1 MSHLTRQRTVVVVG
15 APSGR
20 PLRTEQ
26 ALGARG
32 GQNVT
37 VKLRMGTIVAFGVGY
52 TLGARAGRERYVQI
66 VRLAGQV
73 GHSSPVAA
81 TIGAVGDKARAV
93 VVLGVER
100 TRDVIGIRLG
110 LRDGD
115 EAADVLAQDLAAA
128 LNGRG
133 RT

>member
-1 MSHLTRQRTVVVVG
+1 LAIG
-15 APSGR
+15 PLKGPAPKRHAGPAPGR
-20 PLRTEQ
+20 MVR
-26 ALGARG
+26 
-32 GQNVT
+32 
-37 VKLRMGTIVAFGVGY
+37 VKLRIGTVVAFGIGY

-66 VRLAGQV
+66 ARVAGQV
-73 GHSSPVAA
+73 RRSSPVAG
-81 TIGAVGDKARAV
+81 TIGVVGDKARAV

-133 RT
+133 RS

>member
-1 MSHLTRQRTVVVVG
+1 M
-15 APSGR
+15 
-20 PLRTEQ
+20 
-26 ALGARG
+26 
-32 GQNVT
+32 VT
-37 VKLRMGTIVAFGVGY
+37 VKLRIGTVVAFGLGY

-66 VRLAGQV
+66 AKLAGQL
-73 GHSSPVAA
+73 GHSAPVAA
-81 TIGAVGDKARAV
+81 TVGALGDKARAV

-133 RT
+133 RS

>member
-1 MSHLTRQRTVVVVG
+1 MVIVKFRIGTV
-15 APSGR
+15 
-20 PLRTEQ
+20 
-26 ALGARG
+26 
-32 GQNVT
+32 
-37 VKLRMGTIVAFGVGY
+37 IAFGIGY

-66 VRLAGQV
+66 ARLAGQIRR
-73 GHSSPVAA
+73 SSPVES
-81 TIGAVGDKARAV
+81 TIGVVVDKARAV

-133 RT
+133 RS

>member
-1 MSHLTRQRTVVVVG
+1 MKFRLGTV
-15 APSGR
+15 
-20 PLRTEQ
+20 
-26 ALGARG
+26 
-32 GQNVT
+32 
-37 VKLRMGTIVAFGVGY
+37 IAFGIGY
-52 TLGARAGRERYVQI
+52 TLGARAGRDRYVQI
-66 VRLAGQV
+66 ARLAGQV

-133 RT
+133 RS

>member
-1 MSHLTRQRTVVVVG
+1 MVCVN
-15 APSGR
+15 
-20 PLRTEQ
+20 LRI
-26 ALGARG
+26 
-32 GQNVT
+32 
-37 VKLRMGTIVAFGVGY
+37 GTFVAFGIGY

-66 VRLAGQV
+66 ARLAGRV
-73 GHSSPVAA
+73 GQSPPVAA
-81 TIGAVGDKARAV
+81 TIEAVGDKAKAV

-115 EAADVLAQDLAAA
+115 EAADLLAQDLAAA

-133 RT
+133 RS

>member
-1 MSHLTRQRTVVVVG
+1 MK
-15 APSGR
+15 
-20 PLRTEQ
+20 LRT
-26 ALGARG
+26 G
-32 GQNVT
+32 T
-37 VKLRMGTIVAFGVGY
+37 VIAFGIGY
-52 TLGARAGRERYVQI
+52 TLGARAGRERYAQI
-66 VRLAGQV
+66 ARLAGQV

-81 TIGAVGDKARAV
+81 TVGAVGEKARAA

-133 RT
+133 RS

>member
-1 MSHLTRQRTVVVVG
+1 M
-15 APSGR
+15 
-20 PLRTEQ
+20 
-26 ALGARG
+26 
-32 GQNVT
+32 VT
-37 VKLRMGTIVAFGVGY
+37 VKLRIGTVVAFGVGY

-66 VRLAGQV
+66 ARLAGQL
-73 GHSSPVAA
+73 GHSAPVTA
-81 TIGAVGDKARAV
+81 TVGALGDKARAV

-133 RT
+133 RS

>member
-1 MSHLTRQRTVVVVG
+1 V
-15 APSGR
+15 
-20 PLRTEQ
+20 
-26 ALGARG
+26 
-32 GQNVT
+32 
-37 VKLRMGTIVAFGVGY
+37 
-52 TLGARAGRERYVQI
+52 
-66 VRLAGQV
+66 
-73 GHSSPVAA
+73 
-81 TIGAVGDKARAV
+81 VGDKARAV

-133 RT
+133 RS

>member
-1 MSHLTRQRTVVVVG
+1 MVIVKFRIGTV
-15 APSGR
+15 
-20 PLRTEQ
+20 
-26 ALGARG
+26 
-32 GQNVT
+32 
-37 VKLRMGTIVAFGVGY
+37 VAFGIGY

-66 VRLAGQV
+66 ARVAAQVRR
-73 GHSSPVAA
+73 SSPVAG
-81 TIGAVGDKARAV
+81 TIGVVGDKARAV
-93 VVLGVER
+93 AVLGVER

-133 RT
+133 RS